1 MENNV
6 RQGKLPVKV
15 KVGYGIGTV
24 ADSIPYTLFFSYFI
38 YYLTDFV
45 GMAPSRAGIIS
56 FVSVLWCAIAGP
68 IVCYISDNSK
78 NPNGRRRPYLLR
90 VIFPFVFIII
100 LSFAPFHFTG
110 NGAFVYYI
118 IIGMLFQT
126 CYACWKGPWD
136 ALGAELTDDYTERNN
151 VRLFIGICAYP
162 ALVVASSGTILMV
175 GMFPDSPRLGWFVGA
190 TICAVVVMIGCL
202 ICWRNTKGYEYFDTA
217 QVEAQQEMS
226 EKVGPIEMI
235 KLYCKILKGKA
246 YRRLTIM
253 QFIFTLGYIVLT
265 NGVIYCLTYNAGLS
279 EGIMSIFFVLNAI
292 ISLVLTPVIVGFANK
307 FDKKFSMFVFEGIT
321 VVGFIVFYII
331 GINGFV
337 SAFIFA
343 VCTGFATTVFY
354 GVMYSLIYDCCDI
367 HELATGERTEGSIM
381 AISALSQTVA
391 SAVGGLIFGMLLTAI
406 GYDAANITP
415 EVIHGILTLVTLVPA
430 AAMVISLLV
439 LCLYK
444 VNPKRFQDVQEALK
458 ERREGKEID
467 LKEFKDII

>member
-6 RQGKLPVKV
+6 RLGKLPVKV
-15 KVGYGIGTV
+15 KLGYGVGTV

-68 IVCYISDNSK
+68 IICYISDNSQ
-78 NPNGRRRPYLLR
+78 NPKGRRRPYLFR
-90 VIFPFVFIII
+90 VIFPFAFIII

-151 VRLFIGICAYP
+151 VRLFIGISAYP
-162 ALVVASSGTILMV
+162 ALVIASSGTILMV
-175 GMFPDSPRLGWFVGA
+175 GAFPDSPRTGWFLGA
-190 TICAVVVMIGCL
+190 TLCAVVVLLGGL
-202 ICWRNTKGYEYFDTA
+202 LCWRNTKGYEYFDTA
-217 QVEAQQEMS
+217 QTEAKEVA
-226 EKVGPIEMI
+226 EKFQPIEMI
-235 KLYCKILKGKA
+235 KHYCKILKSKA

-253 QFIFTLGYIVLT
+253 QFVFTLGYIVLT

-279 EGIMSIFFVLNAI
+279 EGIMSVFFVLNAV

-321 VVGFIVFYII
+321 IVGFFVFYFI
-331 GINGFV
+331 GITGFL
-337 SAFIFA
+337 SAFLFA

-381 AISALSQTVA
+381 AISSLAQTVA
-391 SAVGGLIFGMLLTAI
+391 SAVGGLIFGMLLTFI
-406 GYDAANITP
+406 GYDAGNITP
-415 EVIHGILTLVTLVPA
+415 EAIHGILTLVTVVPA
-430 AAMVISLLV
+430 IAMIASLLI
-439 LCLYK
+439 LCLYR
-444 VNPKRFQDVQEALK
+444 VNPKRFQEVQEALND
-458 ERREGKEID
+458 RREGKEID
-467 LKEFKDII
+467 LNEFKDII